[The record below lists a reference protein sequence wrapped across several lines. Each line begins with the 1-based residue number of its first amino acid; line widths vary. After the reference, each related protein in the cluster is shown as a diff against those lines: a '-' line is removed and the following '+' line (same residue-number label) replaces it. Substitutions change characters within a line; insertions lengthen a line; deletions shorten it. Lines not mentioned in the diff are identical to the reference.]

1 MMPLDVGAHLPVQ
14 TIENARTEDLV
25 DPIHSGLDIIA
36 DAARCHV
43 PRAVNRLRSTTLDC
57 SIAWR

>member
-14 TIENARTEDLV
+14 IIKNTRTEDLV
-25 DPIHSGLDIIA
+25 DDVHSGFNIIA

-43 PRAVNRLRSTTLDC
+43 PGAVNRLRGAQPC
-57 SIAWR
+57 QRA